1 MPTLTSGG
9 TFENNWKNI
18 LDKLR
23 SVLRT
28 EYGNTLPVFIGDE
41 DSASSS
47 QYIRLDPQSSEL
59 TEYNVDSEIR
69 EFTINVF
76 YVFSGVNVK
85 KTALDHILRFVSRT
99 EALIHDN
106 TAMTLADS
114 SNAFNCRFE
123 STELGTDEE
132 ENVYIVSWVWSNYN
146 WSITIFSYF
155 SDLLFKPFIH
165 FWIISPLM
173 TVTMLSTNNYFL
185 SCMCP
190 WF

>member
-1 MPTLTSGG
+1 MPTLSSGG

-47 QYIRLDPQSSEL
+47 QYIRLDPQGSEL
-59 TEYNVDSEIR
+59 VEQNVGYETR
-69 EFTINVF
+69 EFTVNVF
-76 YVFSGVNVK
+76 YVFSGVNMK

-106 TAMTLADS
+106 GSMDLTVGTAHD
-114 SNAFNCRFE
+114 CRFQ

-132 ENVYIVSWVWSNYN
+132 ENVYIVSWVWQCSLMGN
-146 WSITIFSYF
+146 
-155 SDLLFKPFIH
+155 
-165 FWIISPLM
+165 IS
-173 TVTMLSTNNYFL
+173 
-185 SCMCP
+185 
-190 WF
+190 

>member
-1 MPTLTSGG
+1 MPTLSSGG

-28 EYGNTLPVFIGDE
+28 EYGNSLPVFIGDE
-41 DSASSS
+41 DSSTSS

-59 TEYNVDSEIR
+59 MEYNVTSEMR

-99 EALIHDN
+99 EALIRN
-106 TAMTLADS
+106 NITMTLSDS
-114 SNAFNCRFE
+114 TKAYECMFE

-132 ENVYIVSWVWSNYN
+132 ENVYIVSWVWQCSLMGN
-146 WSITIFSYF
+146 
-155 SDLLFKPFIH
+155 
-165 FWIISPLM
+165 IS
-173 TVTMLSTNNYFL
+173 
-185 SCMCP
+185 
-190 WF
+190 

>member
-23 SVLRT
+23 SVLRN
-28 EYGNTLPVFIGDE
+28 EYGNTLPVYIGDE
-41 DSASSS
+41 DTAASS

-59 TEYNVDSEIR
+59 MEYAVTSEMR

-76 YVFSGVNVK
+76 YVFSGVNMK

-106 TAMTLADS
+106 ISMELAD
-114 SNAFNCRFE
+114 NTEAINCRLE

-132 ENVYIVSWVWSNYN
+132 ENVYIVNWVWKCQH
-146 WSITIFSYF
+146 
-155 SDLLFKPFIH
+155 LH
-165 FWIISPLM
+165 
-173 TVTMLSTNNYFL
+173 V
-185 SCMCP
+185 
-190 WF
+190 

>member
-23 SVLRT
+23 SILRA
-28 EYGNTLPVFIGDE
+28 EYGNTLPVFVGDE
-41 DSASSS
+41 DSSTSS
-47 QYIRLDPQSSEL
+47 QYIRLDPQGSVLSGYMVTSE
-59 TEYNVDSEIR
+59 TR
-69 EFTINVF
+69 EFTVDIV

-106 TAMTLADS
+106 ISMTLADDTS
-114 SNAFNCRFE
+114 AFNCRFE

-132 ENVYIVSWVWSNYN
+132 ENVYIVNWVWKCQHLH
-146 WSITIFSYF
+146 T
-155 SDLLFKPFIH
+155 
-165 FWIISPLM
+165 
-173 TVTMLSTNNYFL
+173 
-185 SCMCP
+185 
-190 WF
+190 

>member
-1 MPTLTSGG
+1 MAVSFT
-9 TFENNWKNI
+9 NNWKNI

-28 EYGNTLPVFIGDE
+28 EYGNSLPVFIGDE

-47 QYIRLDPQSSEL
+47 QYIRLDPQGSEL
-59 TEYNVDSEIR
+59 SEYSINSEMR
-69 EFTINVF
+69 EYTINVF

-106 TAMTLADS
+106 ISMTLADTS
-114 SNAFNCRFE
+114 TGSEALNCRFE

-132 ENVYIVSWVWSNYN
+132 ENVYIVN
-146 WSITIFSYF
+146 WIWKCQHIAN
-155 SDLLFKPFIH
+155 
-165 FWIISPLM
+165 M
-173 TVTMLSTNNYFL
+173 G
-185 SCMCP
+185 
-190 WF
+190 

>member
-1 MPTLTSGG
+1 MPTLSSGG

-132 ENVYIVSWVWSNYN
+132 ENVYIVNWVWKCQH
-146 WSITIFSYF
+146 
-155 SDLLFKPFIH
+155 LHL
-165 FWIISPLM
+165 
-173 TVTMLSTNNYFL
+173 
-185 SCMCP
+185 
-190 WF
+190 